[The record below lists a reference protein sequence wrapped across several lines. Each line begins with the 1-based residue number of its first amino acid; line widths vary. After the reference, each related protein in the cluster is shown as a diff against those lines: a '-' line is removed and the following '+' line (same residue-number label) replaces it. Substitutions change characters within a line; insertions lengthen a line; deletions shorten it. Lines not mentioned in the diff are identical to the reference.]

1 MMDDPSTAGPG
12 AGIIK
17 HTKLPATPGLRLDV
31 FIADAGL
38 GLSRSQA
45 QKLIDDGMAVVSGV
59 SRKANYRLR
68 QGDVVEVR
76 VPEPEPVRAVPED
89 LPVEIIYEDEH
100 IVVVN
105 KQAGMVV
112 HPAHGNYTGT
122 LVNAL
127 LHHCGSLS
135 SLGGEM
141 RPGVVHRIDKDT
153 SGVIVLA
160 KDDRSHAALAK
171 AFKAHVQEREYI
183 AVATGSLRD
192 EEGTVTVS
200 IGRHI
205 SERKK
210 ISPITLRGREAIT
223 HYRVLER
230 FDAATLIALRLK
242 TGRTHQIRV
251 HMAYI
256 GHPLAGDRVY
266 GGAPVSRVLGM
277 KVERQMLHARLLGI
291 DHPVTG
297 EHMVFTAEPPED
309 MQRLI
314 KFLREKK
321 GRG

>member
-1 MMDDPSTAGPG
+1 MDNPSTAGPG
-12 AGIIK
+12 TGIK
-17 HTKLPATPGLRLDV
+17 HAKLPATPGVRLDV
-31 FIADAGL
+31 FVADAGL

-45 QKLIDDGMAVVSGV
+45 QRLIEDGLARVGGAP
-59 SRKANYRLR
+59 RKANYRLR
-68 QGDVVEVR
+68 PGDVVEVQ
-76 VPEPEPVRAVPED
+76 VPEPEPLRAVPED
-89 LPVEIIYEDEH
+89 LPVDIIYEDEH

-105 KQAGMVV
+105 KRAGMVV
-112 HPAHGNYTGT
+112 HPAHGNFSGT

-135 SLGGEM
+135 SLGGDM

-160 KDDRSHAALAK
+160 KDDASHAALAK
-171 AFKAHVQEREYI
+171 AFKAHVLEREYV
-183 AVATGSLRD
+183 AVATGDLRD
-192 EEGTVTVS
+192 DEGTVTVS

-205 SERKK
+205 TERKK
-210 ISPITLRGREAIT
+210 ISPITLRGKEAIT

-230 FDAATLIALRLK
+230 FGAATLIALRLK

-251 HMAYI
+251 HMAHI

-266 GGAPVSRVLGM
+266 GGASASRVLGM

-291 DHPVTG
+291 DHPITG
-297 EHMVFTAEPPED
+297 EHMEFTAEPPDD

-314 KFLREKK
+314 RFLREKK